1 MSENNPLLPAG
12 SYRLQG
18 GIRLE
23 QHGEQILALSDYP
36 LRVVRLKPTMARL
49 LALCT
54 EPRTCMQ
61 LAEVMKIP
69 LKRVEALCDQLRWKG
84 LLEAGPLLPPA
95 TWPTVSIII
104 PAYNRVCELGRCLQS
119 LLLQDY
125 PARLEIIVV
134 DDASTDNTCIMMEQ
148 YIQKKLSEQVSLRLV
163 RHRQRCGIGTSR
175 NDGAAIA
182 QHELLAYIDSDC
194 VASSNW
200 LRELVPA
207 FQQLA
212 IGAVGGMIR
221 AYERE
226 SLLGRYEDV
235 RSSLF
240 MGQRPQQVKPEG
252 PLTYLPTAS
261 FLVRRSL
268 WQQLGGFASISLGE
282 DVDFCRR
289 LLTSGAGILY
299 LPQGV
304 VYHDYRTTLPAFL
317 RTRVAYASSEASLLL
332 RHAVERRVLLLP
344 PEPAIFAM
352 SLIMGTTGIAY
363 MSMAPTRG
371 VTTLISPRRR
381 RNNICSDTPC
391 GCHARCHASRYH
403 AIPQIFPFLIA
414 VITCLVGSRRRL
426 KALRVQQVPLGM
438 MAVLKATVRGNLS
451 YTYHLCRHLTRYYT
465 LPALLIGLFM
475 PPLFMCI
482 LLMCAVVIGVD
493 YVRLQPQMR
502 VGAFAL
508 CAMLDDC
515 AYEIGVAQGCI
526 QRRTW
531 KPLIPIIKNTVRT

>member
-1 MSENNPLLPAG
+1 MSENNPMLPSG
-12 SYRLQG
+12 TYRLQS
-18 GIRLE
+18 GIHLE

-36 LRVVRLKPTMARL
+36 LRVVRLKSTMARL

-61 LAEVMKIP
+61 LAEAMKMP

-84 LLEAGPLLPPA
+84 LLEAGPLLPP
-95 TWPTVSIII
+95 TMWPRVSIII
-104 PAYNRVCELGRCLQS
+104 PAYNRMGELERCLQS

-134 DDASTDNTCIMMEQ
+134 DDASTDNTCTMIEQ
-148 YIQKKLSEQVSLRLV
+148 YIQKKLPEQVSLRLV
-163 RHRQRCGIGTSR
+163 RHIQRCGIGTSR

-194 VASSNW
+194 VASSDW

-221 AYERE
+221 AYKRE
-226 SLLGRYEDV
+226 NLLGRYEDV

-240 MGQRPQQVKPEG
+240 MGQRPQQVKLEG

-304 VYHDYRTTLPAFL
+304 IYHDYRTTLLAFL

-332 RHAVERRVLLLP
+332 RHAVKRRVLLLP
-344 PEPAIFAM
+344 PGPAIFASAM
-352 SLIMGTTGIAY
+352 LGGGTGAMVACQNRSRIKF
-363 MSMAPTRG
+363 
-371 VTTLISPRRR
+371 
-381 RNNICSDTPC
+381 C
-391 GCHARCHASRYH
+391 GHWVCTS
-403 AIPQIFPFLIA
+403 IVFLIA
-414 VITCLVGSRRRL
+414 IITCLVGSRRRL
-426 KALRVQQVPLGM
+426 KALRAQQVPLGM

-465 LPALLIGLFM
+465 LPALLIGSFM
-475 PPLFMCI
+475 PPLFMCM

-493 YVRLQPQMR
+493 YVRLRPQMR
-502 VGAFAL
+502 IGAFAL

-526 QRRTW
+526 QHRTW